1 MCTQGKT
8 DLRDVSKL
16 VSELK
21 IAVFTLHFR
30 NSLLI
35 AKIFKF
41 ALVFNRN
48 EMYDE

>member
-21 IAVFTLHFR
+21 IAVFNIAFLKLPI
-30 NSLLI
+30 NSENFQVCLNI
-35 AKIFKF
+35 
-41 ALVFNRN
+41 
-48 EMYDE
+48 